1 MKKFAYL
8 LITGAF
14 MAACSGGGYTI
25 TGSIEG
31 AKDGEKVYLNSVENN
46 QLVAIDSAI
55 IKQGNFIFKG
65 TQEIPV
71 ERYLSWQ
78 SAEMGSQILLDMF
91 LENGD
96 IKVKMSDTLSSVT
109 GTPNND
115 IMQEVR
121 VLENEIT
128 QEAREIIDAL
138 STSELSEDEQAE
150 KIAQLEGLEEKATD
164 LMIDVVKKNVSNPVG
179 ISLFKQNYY
188 YMTLDD
194 LIEVTSQIPAATYDT
209 DEQIALIKERIDKMK
224 TTAEGQPFTD
234 LVMNDPEGKEVKL
247 SDYVGKSKLVLL
259 DFWASWC
266 GPCRQSM
273 PSLVELYKAYKGK
286 GLEIVGVSL
295 DRDKDAWIKA
305 IKEDGI
311 TWPQMSDLKYWQSEG
326 AQVYAVNS
334 IPHVILIDENG
345 TIIARG
351 LHGDP
356 LVEKV
361 EELLK

>member
-8 LITGAF
+8 LATSAF
-14 MAACSGGGYTI
+14 IVACSGGGYTI

-31 AKDGEKVYLNSVENN
+31 AKDGEKVYLNSVENK
-46 QLVAIDSAI
+46 QLVAIDSTI
-55 IKQGNFIFKG
+55 IEKGSFIFKG
-65 TQEIPV
+65 SQDTPA

-78 SAEMGSQILLDMF
+78 SAEMGNPMIIDFF

-96 IKVKMSDTLSSVT
+96 IKVEMSEALSSIT

-115 IMQEVR
+115 IMQEIR
-121 VLENEIT
+121 ELEAEIT

-150 KIAQLEGLEEKATD
+150 KIAQLEAIDEKVTSI
-164 LMIDVVKKNVSNPVG
+164 MIDAVKKNVSNPVG

-188 YMTLDD
+188 YMTIDE
-194 LIEVTSQIPAATYDT
+194 LIEVTSQIPASYDN
-209 DEQIALIKERIDKMK
+209 DERIAHIKESVEKMK
-224 TTAEGQPFTD
+224 KTAEGQPFID

-247 SDYVGKSKLVLL
+247 SDYAGKGKLVLL

-273 PSLVELYKAYKGK
+273 PMLVELYKEYKDK

-295 DRDKDAWIKA
+295 DRDKNAWIEA
-305 IKEDGI
+305 IENDGI

-334 IPHVILIDENG
+334 IPHIILIDGSG

-351 LHGDP
+351 LHGNQ